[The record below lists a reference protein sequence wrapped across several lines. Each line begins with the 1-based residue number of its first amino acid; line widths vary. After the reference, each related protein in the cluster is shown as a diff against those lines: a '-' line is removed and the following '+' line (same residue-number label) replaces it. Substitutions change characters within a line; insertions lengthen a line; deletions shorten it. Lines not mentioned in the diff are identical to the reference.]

1 MTARF
6 GVMALHILKLCV
18 GVAEVDELVDWQR
31 RRLKTQREL
40 FHTTRMMPKRREEL
54 LDGGSLYW
62 VIKGRVQCR
71 QRLTDI
77 VPFTDDEGVGRCRL
91 MLDPEIVLTR
101 AQPRRAFQGWRYL
114 VPADA
119 PADLAASE
127 TADLPPEMRAE
138 LAELGL
144 L

>member
-1 MTARF
+1 MT
-6 GVMALHILKLCV
+6 LNLLKLCV
-18 GVAEVDELVDWQR
+18 GVAEVDELIDWQR
-31 RRLKTQREL
+31 RRLKAERKL
-40 FHTTRMMPKRREEL
+40 YHTTRMIPRRREEL

-62 VIKGRVQCR
+62 VIKGQVQCR

-77 VPFTDDEGVGRCRL
+77 VPFTDDEGIGRCRL
-91 MLDPEIVLTR
+91 MLDREIVLTR
-101 AQPRRAFQGWRYL
+101 SQPRRAFQGWRYL

-119 PADLAASE
+119 PADLAAGDV
-127 TADLPPEMRAE
+127 ADLPPEMRAE

>member
-1 MTARF
+1 MT
-6 GVMALHILKLCV
+6 LNLLKLCV
-18 GVAEVDELVDWQR
+18 GVAEVDELIDWQR
-31 RRLKTQREL
+31 RRLKAERKL
-40 FHTTRMMPKRREEL
+40 YHTTRMIPRRREEL

-62 VIKGRVQCR
+62 VIKGQVQCR

-77 VPFTDDEGVGRCRL
+77 VPFTDDEGIGRCRL
-91 MLDPEIVLTR
+91 MLDREIVLTR
-101 AQPRRAFQGWRYL
+101 SQPRRAFQGWRYL

-119 PADLAASE
+119 PADLVAGDVAG
-127 TADLPPEMRAE
+127 LPPEMRAE

>member
-1 MTARF
+1 MT
-6 GVMALHILKLCV
+6 LNLLKLCV
-18 GVAEVDELVDWQR
+18 GVAEVDELIDWQR
-31 RRLKTQREL
+31 RRLKAERRL
-40 FHTTRMMPKRREEL
+40 YHTTRMIPRRREEL

-62 VIKGRVQCR
+62 VIKGQVQCR

-77 VPFTDDEGVGRCRL
+77 VPFTDDEGIGRCRL
-91 MLDPEIVLTR
+91 MLDREIVLTR
-101 AQPRRAFQGWRYL
+101 SQPRRAFQGWRYL

-119 PADLAASE
+119 PADLVAGDVAG
-127 TADLPPEMRAE
+127 LPPEMRAE

>member
-1 MTARF
+1 MT
-6 GVMALHILKLCV
+6 LNLLKLCV

-31 RRLKTQREL
+31 RRLKAERKL
-40 FHTTRMMPKRREEL
+40 YHTTRMIPRRREEL

-62 VIKGRVQCR
+62 VIKGQVQCR

-77 VPFTDDEGVGRCRL
+77 VPFTDDEGIGRCRL
-91 MLDPEIVLTR
+91 MLDREIVLTR
-101 AQPRRAFQGWRYL
+101 SQPRRAFQGWRYL

-119 PADLAASE
+119 PADLVAGDVAG
-127 TADLPPEMRAE
+127 LPPEMRAE

>member
-1 MTARF
+1 MT
-6 GVMALHILKLCV
+6 LNLLKLCV
-18 GVAEVDELVDWQR
+18 GVAEVDELIDWQR
-31 RRLKTQREL
+31 RRLKAERKL
-40 FHTTRMMPKRREEL
+40 YHTTRMIPRRREEL

-62 VIKGRVQCR
+62 VIKGQVQCR

-77 VPFTDDEGVGRCRL
+77 VPFTDDEGIGRCRL
-91 MLDPEIVLTR
+91 MLDREIVLTR
-101 AQPRRAFQGWRYL
+101 SQPRRAFQGWRYL

-119 PADLAASE
+119 PADLAAGDV
-127 TADLPPEMRAE
+127 AGLPPEMRAE

>member
-1 MTARF
+1 MT
-6 GVMALHILKLCV
+6 LNLLKQCV
-18 GVAEVDELVDWQR
+18 GVAEVDEQVDWQR
-31 RRLKTQREL
+31 RRLKAERKL
-40 FHTTRMMPKRREEL
+40 YHTTRMIPRRREEL

-62 VIKGRVQCR
+62 VIKGQVQCR

-77 VPFTDDEGVGRCRL
+77 VPFTDDEGIGRCRL

-101 AQPRRAFQGWRYL
+101 TQPRRAFQGWRYL

-119 PADLAASE
+119 PADLAAGDV
-127 TADLPPEMRAE
+127 AGLPPEMRAE

>member
-1 MTARF
+1 MT
-6 GVMALHILKLCV
+6 LNLLKLCV

-31 RRLKTQREL
+31 RRLKAERRL
-40 FHTTRMMPKRREEL
+40 YHTTRMIPRRREEL

-62 VIKGRVQCR
+62 VIKGQVQCR

-77 VPFTDDEGVGRCRL
+77 VPFTDDEGIGRCRL

-101 AQPRRAFQGWRYL
+101 SQPRRAFQGWRYL

-119 PADLAASE
+119 PADLATGDVA
-127 TADLPPEMRAE
+127 ALPPEMRAE

>member
-1 MTARF
+1 MT
-6 GVMALHILKLCV
+6 LNLLKLCV
-18 GVAEVDELVDWQR
+18 GVAEVDELIDWQR
-31 RRLKTQREL
+31 RRLKAERKL
-40 FHTTRMMPKRREEL
+40 YHTTRMIPRRREEL

-62 VIKGRVQCR
+62 VIKGQVQCR

-77 VPFTDDEGVGRCRL
+77 VPFTDDEGIGRCRL

-101 AQPRRAFQGWRYL
+101 SQPRRAFQGWRYL

-119 PADLAASE
+119 PADLAAGDV
-127 TADLPPEMRAE
+127 AGLPPEMRAE

>member
-1 MTARF
+1 MT
-6 GVMALHILKLCV
+6 LNLLKLCV

-31 RRLKTQREL
+31 RRLKAERKL
-40 FHTTRMMPKRREEL
+40 YHTTRMIPRRREEL

-62 VIKGRVQCR
+62 VIKGQVQCR

-77 VPFTDDEGVGRCRL
+77 VPFTDDEGIGRCRL

-101 AQPRRAFQGWRYL
+101 SQPRRAFQGWRYL

-119 PADLAASE
+119 PADLVAGDVAG
-127 TADLPPEMRAE
+127 LPPEMRAE

>member
-1 MTARF
+1 MT
-6 GVMALHILKLCV
+6 LNLLKLCV

-31 RRLKTQREL
+31 RRLKAERRL
-40 FHTTRMMPKRREEL
+40 YHTTRMIPRRREEL

-62 VIKGRVQCR
+62 VIKGQVQCR

-77 VPFTDDEGVGRCRL
+77 VPFTDDEGIGRCRL

-101 AQPRRAFQGWRYL
+101 SQPRRAFQGWRYL

-119 PADLAASE
+119 PADLAAGDV
-127 TADLPPEMRAE
+127 AGLPPEMRAE